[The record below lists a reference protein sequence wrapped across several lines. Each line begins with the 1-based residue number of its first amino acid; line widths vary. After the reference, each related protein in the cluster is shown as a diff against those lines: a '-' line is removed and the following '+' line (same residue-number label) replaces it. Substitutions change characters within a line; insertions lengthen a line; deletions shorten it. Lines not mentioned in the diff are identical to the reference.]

1 MQTIFIHEPGWSHT
15 HKLPKTFHTVNWNG
29 ILLVSCCFLWN
40 SASFSVG
47 KPKSA
52 TKTKVLNWPPWKQ
65 HLLKTTFLPDHI
77 DHHRIIFCFHAQCL
91 SQRIKSLDC
100 RLHWLIVF
108 ITLKNF
114 VLTCSLMSEITRG
127 SHQSV
132 NEIYICKPWRSS
144 Y

>member
-65 HLLKTTFLPDHI
+65 NLLKTTFLPHWSSLDYFLFPCSVSFTEDKELGLQTSLVNCFHNFKK
-77 DHHRIIFCFHAQCL
+77 FCFDL
-91 SQRIKSLDC
+91 LLNVRNYLRKSP
-100 RLHWLIVF
+100 
-108 ITLKNF
+108 
-114 VLTCSLMSEITRG
+114 
-127 SHQSV
+127 
-132 NEIYICKPWRSS
+132 IC
-144 Y
+144 